1 MGDGDEA
8 INLSPS
14 FFCFECPRAWRP
26 LSLLLAPA
34 RSLHPD
40 IMSFSPSC
48 LSSVW
53 ACGGAWSVVPLC
65 GAVLLTARRSFPV
78 SGGLAAACVPRL
90 GAQCGRRVA
99 CHAWFVPV
107 NRRGRR
113 DGSLAALCLLG

>member
-1 MGDGDEA
+1 M
-8 INLSPS
+8 LSVLVRPL
-14 FFCFECPRAWRP
+14 FLLLAPRP
-26 LSLLLAPA
+26 LSLPLGY
-34 RSLHPD
+34 HP
-40 IMSFSPSC
+40 FSPLC
-48 LSSVW
+48 LSPVW

-113 DGSLAALCLLG
+113 DGFLCLLG